1 MASHN
6 GGLARIQRIVQDRP
20 GLRLAELALAA
31 DVPPSSGLMAY
42 ARKVGLVHV
51 AGPRGFQRY
60 YPTVEMAAENDAA
73 VHEEA
78 KQSRLEVKRRAWR
91 DSALRRKAAT
101 KAAGRSKNTRPGE
114 EIKGQ
119 AYGTFTVR
127 GKRFT
132 IAPPPPPPGDRFASQ
147 DAPATIDASQ
157 ARPWAAAVA
166 ERIGGA
172 S

>member
-1 MASHN
+1 MAGHN
-6 GGLARIQRIVQDRP
+6 GGLARIQRIVRERP
-20 GLRLAELALAA
+20 GLRLGELAAA
-31 DVPPSSGLMAY
+31 AEVPPSSGLMAY

-60 YPTVEMAAENDAA
+60 YATVELAAENDQA

-78 KQSRLEVKRRAWR
+78 RQSRLEVKRRAWR
-91 DSALRRKAAT
+91 ENALRRKAAT
-101 KAAGRSKNTRPGE
+101 KAAGRSKNTRPGQE
-114 EIKGQ
+114 VKGE

-127 GKRFT
+127 GQRIT
-132 IAPPPPPPGDRFASQ
+132 IAPPPPAGRFLDSG
-147 DAPATIDASQ
+147 APAAIDASQ

-166 ERIGGA
+166 AGIGRP